1 MSKQFNLT
9 FCTTDETCSKYF
21 RKCLKKHQCYENLF
35 FYESIIR
42 FRKVTDIHLKRQTC
56 LMIIQGFMIKGS
68 SIELNITK
76 QEKENSAVRFEKL
89 PENECPNDFFD
100 EYIPSIIYMINV
112 ESYPLFLKSYEFKEY
127 FSKYGI
133 KLM

>member
-1 MSKQFNLT
+1 
-9 FCTTDETCSKYF
+9 
-21 RKCLKKHQCYENLF
+21 
-35 FYESIIR
+35 
-42 FRKVTDIHLKRQTC
+42 
-56 LMIIQGFMIKGS
+56 MIKGS

-112 ESYPLFLKSYEFKEY
+112 ESYPLFLKSDEFKEY